1 MFHYA
6 IRAAEVIA
14 VLGTCCALA
23 YYVVCIASAA
33 RFQREKA
40 KDVSRRDRLAPIS
53 ILKALKGTD
62 PGMYEAF
69 CSHCLQDHPEYEIIF
84 GVSDPADPVIELVNR
99 LKKEFPE
106 RNIRLLICSE
116 ILGTNVKV
124 SNLVQMARQAT
135 HDLLVV
141 NDSDI
146 SVPTVYLRRLAAGLS
161 DPQVGLVTCLY
172 RARAA
177 QTLGSRLE
185 ALGISTDFAA
195 GVLVAQELERGLH
208 FGLGSTLAFRKS
220 DLQRIG
226 GFESLLEYLAD
237 DYQLGAKLAQQGLR
251 VKLSGMVVETFLPHY
266 SFGDFVEHQLR
277 WGRTIRDS
285 RPWGYFGLVTTFGI
299 AWALLTILFARGAW
313 WAWALF
319 AAMLVVRMAMAV
331 IVGGRTLGDSKV
343 RPSLWLLPLRDLLAV
358 VVWAGS
364 FFGNTVRWR
373 GDLFRLDKGKLS
385 RISQ

>member
-23 YYVVCIASAA
+23 YYVVCIATAA
-33 RFQREKA
+33 RFQRETA
-40 KDVSRRDRLAPIS
+40 KDVSRPDRLAPIS

-146 SVPTVYLRRLAAGLS
+146 SVPTDYLRRLAAGLS

-251 VKLSGMVVETFLPHY
+251 VKLSGMVVETFLPRY
-266 SFGDFVEHQLR
+266 SFGDFVDHQLR

-285 RPWGYFGLVTTFGI
+285 RPWGYFGLVTTFGT

-331 IVGGRTLGDSKV
+331 IVGARTLGDSKV
-343 RPSLWLLPLRDLLAV
+343 LPSLWLLPLRDLLAV